1 MNMNI
6 RPNKLRYCLENNLP
20 TLGTRV
26 ESPWAYITEIAASS
40 GFFDYIEFEGEYA
53 PTLSRMWKIF
63 AGPLSFTAAPQSSR

>member
-53 PTLSRMWKIF
+53 PHTEPDVENMEGIRFL
-63 AGPLSFTAAPQSSR
+63 